1 MLDPWAPVLS
11 QNQKNRASPET
22 AVLKKSENR
31 SKNVPWTAADAS
43 SNLKFNFLK
52 KYTLKNKKP
61 KPMDFLLGYF
71 IKTRNIGFLTIDL
84 FFSKIQNQRLG
95 YNTSIKTRQITG
107 IFSIEKSRVR
117 VRVLNSYLVHWWE
130 LTNENKL

>member
-1 MLDPWAPVLS
+1 
-11 QNQKNRASPET
+11 
-22 AVLKKSENR
+22 
-31 SKNVPWTAADAS
+31 
-43 SNLKFNFLK
+43 
-52 KYTLKNKKP
+52 
-61 KPMDFLLGYF
+61 MDFLLGYF

-117 VRVLNSYLVHWWE
+117 VRVLNSYLVH
-130 LTNENKL
+130 